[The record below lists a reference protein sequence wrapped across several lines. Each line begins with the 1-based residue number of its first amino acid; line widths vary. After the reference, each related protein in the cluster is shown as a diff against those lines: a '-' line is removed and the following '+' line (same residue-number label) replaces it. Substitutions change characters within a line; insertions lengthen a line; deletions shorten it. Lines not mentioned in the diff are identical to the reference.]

1 MYRLLQVTGLRD
13 LIEYG
18 RAVHAELAAIADA
31 ARRGVAVAGTT
42 MYVTT
47 FPCHHCTRH
56 VVASGVRRVV
66 YIYPYAKSLAA
77 TLHADAI
84 SVEPTPSTTA
94 KVRFEPFLG
103 VAPRQY
109 VNFFTMPQ
117 RKTPDGRSVPV
128 EEPNRTPRL
137 VEEER
142 TGSWNVNAYIM
153 RERYAVVE
161 AEAFLTNKDGET

>member
-1 MYRLLQVTGLRD
+1 
-13 LIEYG
+13 
-18 RAVHAELAAIADA
+18 
-31 ARRGVAVAGTT
+31 
-42 MYVTT
+42 
-47 FPCHHCTRH
+47 
-56 VVASGVRRVV
+56 
-66 YIYPYAKSLAA
+66 
-77 TLHADAI
+77 
-84 SVEPTPSTTA
+84 
-94 KVRFEPFLG
+94 